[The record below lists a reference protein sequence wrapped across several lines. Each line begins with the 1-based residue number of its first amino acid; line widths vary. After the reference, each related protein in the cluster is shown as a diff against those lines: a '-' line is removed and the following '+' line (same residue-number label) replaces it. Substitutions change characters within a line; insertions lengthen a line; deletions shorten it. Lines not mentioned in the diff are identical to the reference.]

1 MKRYYFSILF
11 FVLNLSLINCQ
22 IVYDLK
28 VPSTLYVNYQN
39 LYFNNNT
46 FCSNPKIDSVLNAIN
61 SYELEILKE
70 MPLIYGSN
78 STIIRFIHNGHK
90 IGRISIMDSIANIV
104 SYQIADNFSESNGRI
119 LTIKKDS
126 FSVKLSS
133 VRANLE
139 TLENQL
145 DFWNLSSYIE
155 TNCDDSPTWIIEWSE
170 KGRYHVI
177 FRDCMGDKFLESCEI
192 LLKLCKL
199 DDLSKQPFSK

>member
-145 DFWNLSSYIE
+145 DFWNLSS
-155 TNCDDSPTWIIEWSE
+155 
-170 KGRYHVI
+170 
-177 FRDCMGDKFLESCEI
+177 
-192 LLKLCKL
+192 
-199 DDLSKQPFSK
+199 